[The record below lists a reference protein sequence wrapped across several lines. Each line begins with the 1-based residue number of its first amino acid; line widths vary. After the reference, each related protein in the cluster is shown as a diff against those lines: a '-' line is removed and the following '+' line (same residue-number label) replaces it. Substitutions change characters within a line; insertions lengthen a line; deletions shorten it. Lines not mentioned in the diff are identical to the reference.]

1 LWVVERSADFPSK
14 HKFTLGQRWLD
25 ACLMALEAL
34 LEGAYQKDKR
44 VALLAASRALPRAQV
59 VARLASGVKGLSPKP
74 LLYFEKESAEIGRM
88 VGGWLKNLEARASGP
103 NSLARSAQ
111 RGHGGVGSVTAS
123 SCQGM
128 EGQAPTV

>member
-1 LWVVERSADFPSK
+1 
-14 HKFTLGQRWLD
+14 
-25 ACLMALEAL
+25 
-34 LEGAYQKDKR
+34 
-44 VALLAASRALPRAQV
+44 LLAASRALPRAQV